1 MTSFIALQHGA
12 SMQLISRIFGVLLC
26 GLIWLAPGLAW
37 SGDYPERP
45 IRLVVPFPP
54 GGGTDVMA
62 RLVGQHL
69 SQQLGQTIIIDNRGG
84 AGGNIAMHAAATSA
98 PDGYTLFFATTGT
111 MTINPVLYKD
121 KMQVK
126 PLVDFEPIG
135 TAVLTS
141 HVVIVNKDLPV
152 GNIKDLIGLAKH
164 DPGVLTFGSSGNGG
178 VVHLTGELFK
188 RAAQIDILH
197 VPYRGSAPALTD
209 IMGGRISMMFDVTPG
224 DLPYIT
230 SGEVK
235 ALAVTT
241 AERIPALPDVPTVSE
256 AGLPGFVSTSWFGIV
271 VPKGTPPEI
280 KARLTSAL
288 ASALSSDELKA
299 RLVSLGAQ
307 AFQGTPEEFSK
318 LLQADSAK
326 WSALVESSGATIE

>member
-1 MTSFIALQHGA
+1 MR
-12 SMQLISRIFGVLLC
+12 SRRSIIKLLLC
-26 GLIWLAPGLAW
+26 APILLTPNLAQA
-37 SGDYPERP
+37 SDYPERP
-45 IRLVVPFPP
+45 IRLIVPFPP

-62 RLVGQHL
+62 RLVGQYL
-69 SQQLGQTIIIDNRGG
+69 GQQLGQSVIIDNRGG
-84 AGGNIAMHAAATSA
+84 AGGNIAMHAAATSS

-111 MTINPVLYKD
+111 MTVNPALYKD

-135 TAVLTS
+135 TAVLSS

-152 GNIKDLIGLAKH
+152 ANITDLIALAKQR
-164 DPGVLTFGSSGNGG
+164 PGALTFGSSGNGG

-188 RAAQIDILH
+188 RTSQIDILH

-209 IMGGRISMMFDVTPG
+209 LMGGRISMMFDITPG

-230 SGEVK
+230 SGDVK

-241 AERIPALPDVPTVSE
+241 ANRIPALPDVPTVSE

-271 VPKGTPPEI
+271 VPKGTSPEI
-280 KARLTSAL
+280 KNRL
-288 ASALSSDELKA
+288 ASALAAALSSDDLKK
-299 RLVSLGAQ
+299 RLVSLGAE
-307 AFQGTPEEFSK
+307 AFHTTPDEFNK
-318 LLQADSAK
+318 LLQADTAK
-326 WSALVESSGATIE
+326 WSTLVESSGATIE

>member
-1 MTSFIALQHGA
+1 M
-12 SMQLISRIFGVLLC
+12 LLRRSIIGFLFC
-26 GLIWLAPGLAW
+26 APIWIWPGLAW
-37 SGDYPERP
+37 SGEYPDRP

-62 RLVGQHL
+62 RLIGEHL
-69 SQQLGQTIIIDNRGG
+69 GKHLGQSVIIDNRGG

-111 MTINPVLYKD
+111 MTINPALYKD

-135 TAVLTS
+135 TAVRSS
-141 HVVIVNKDLPV
+141 HVVIVNKELPV
-152 GNIKDLIGLAKH
+152 ANIKDLIKFAKH
-164 DPGVLTFGSSGNGG
+164 QPGALTFGSSGNGG

-188 RAAQIDILH
+188 RTAQIDILH

-209 IMGGRISMMFDVTPG
+209 LMGGRISMMFDVTPG

-241 AERIPALPDVPTVSE
+241 AERIPALPDIPTVSE

-271 VPKGTPPEI
+271 VPKGTLPEI
-280 KARLTSAL
+280 KNRLVSAL
-288 ASALSSDELKA
+288 AAALSSEELKK
-299 RLVSLGAQ
+299 RLLSFGAE
-307 AFQGTPEEFSK
+307 AFHSTPDEFSK